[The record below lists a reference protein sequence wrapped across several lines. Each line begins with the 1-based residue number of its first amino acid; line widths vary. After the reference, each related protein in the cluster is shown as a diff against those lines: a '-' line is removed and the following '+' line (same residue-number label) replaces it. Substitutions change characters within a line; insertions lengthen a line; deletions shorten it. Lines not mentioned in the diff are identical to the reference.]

1 MAIETTVPYFI
12 ETTLQK
18 ANALAIENGYERF
31 LQKEQFEALEQG
43 KKYPVQTIYEM
54 QDYARLV
61 VVLNSHGETA
71 WLDIN
76 FEDLHKLP
84 LLVVE
89 LPENVL
95 H

>member
-12 ETTLQK
+12 EITLQE
-18 ANALAIENGYERF
+18 ANVRAIENGYERF
-31 LQKEQFEALEQG
+31 LQKEQFAALEQG

-61 VVLNSHGETA
+61 VVLNSQGETA

-76 FEDLHKLP
+76 FENLHKLP
-84 LLVVE
+84 LLVLE
-89 LPENVL
+89 LPENVV

>member
-12 ETTLQK
+12 ETTLQE
-18 ANALAIENGYERF
+18 ANAFAIEKGFERF
-31 LQKEQFEALEQG
+31 LQQEQFAALEHG
-43 KKYPVQTIYEM
+43 KKYPVQTVYEM

-61 VVLNSHGETA
+61 VVLNSQGETA

-76 FEDLHKLP
+76 WENLKKLP
-84 LLVVE
+84 LLVLQ
-89 LPENVL
+89 LPEETI